1 MLTRQRHRPLPEC
14 VVVRQW
20 RQHAGRRCGCGGTGR
35 RSTPAMCGARARG
48 SSSLPTRT
56 LALDSASGRAHTEST
71 LPVCCVAGVSPRSRG
86 RKPELAAPVCF
97 RPRAYLTAPCVTGVP
112 AVSPPAHYLGAMP
125 YNSSD
130 ASPPPGGGPPSTPG
144 RPPRGSGGTG
154 VHLADELEVYFNE
167 HAHGRPVGF
176 VASPKWK
183 QPTDVYENGFLE
195 VRLRKLP
202 HPLSWPHT
210 VKVT

>member
-1 MLTRQRHRPLPEC
+1 MI
-14 VVVRQW
+14 
-20 RQHAGRRCGCGGTGR
+20 
-35 RSTPAMCGARARG
+35 
-48 SSSLPTRT
+48 
-56 LALDSASGRAHTEST
+56 
-71 LPVCCVAGVSPRSRG
+71 
-86 RKPELAAPVCF
+86 
-97 RPRAYLTAPCVTGVP
+97 GVP
-112 AVSPPAHYLGAMP
+112 AASPPAHYLGAMP

-176 VASPKWK
+176 VTSPKWK
-183 QPTDVYENGFLE
+183 PPTDVYETADDLIFHMDIAGMRPDDFTVEFTEGLLTIAGERAPRQQGKRHYHNMEVQVGPFERRFRTPVPVDPTSLRAVYEDGFLE

-202 HPLSWPHT
+202 HPLSGPHT